1 MDVVT
6 PILNAVLATWD
17 RLGQRPDL
25 HLAIAVG
32 PSSGV
37 ACGEDG
43 AARAV
48 TTASVVNRGRSAVD
62 VSALELVLT
71 DGSSVPMP
79 THFPVASS
87 RPLPATLAPGEYA
100 TCWVSFAELRER
112 LTASGLRLRYVRGDV
127 PGAGPVRR
135 FVPAGWR
142 RLGAAPRLATD
153 TATTVPPPEGVGER
167 A

>member
-6 PILNAVLATWD
+6 PIVNRVLATWD
-17 RLGQRPDL
+17 RLGGRPDL
-25 HLAIAVG
+25 HLGIGVG

-48 TTASVVNRGRSAVD
+48 TTASVVNRGRSAVN

-71 DGSSVPMP
+71 DGSSIPMP
-79 THFPVASS
+79 NHFLVASS
-87 RPLPATLAPGEYA
+87 KPLPTALAPGEYA
-100 TCWVSFAELRER
+100 TCWVSFAELHES
-112 LTASGLRLRYVRGDV
+112 LTASGLRLRYLRADV

-135 FVPAGWR
+135 FVPADWR
-142 RLGAAPRLATD
+142 RLGTAARLATD
-153 TATTVPPPEGVGER
+153 PATAAPLPEVVAER